1 MKKNPS
7 TRSAF
12 FNLRSLFGFTLGF
25 LGIALAIFAHFSPLT
40 DHVSRPGAANAP
52 RYMPVPGARSG
63 TEATEL
69 GRLEQF
75 WNDRLTS
82 PTGRFD
88 PAWLRAAA
96 AQHSRM
102 SRGIPAGIP
111 TLLNRLSPLALSP
124 SSFTALGPQ
133 PERMTGCSGCY
144 DYTTTEGRV
153 NAIAVDPTTTING
166 SIVAYLGAVG
176 GGVWMTT

>member
-52 RYMPVPGARSG
+52 RYMAVPGARSG

-75 WNDRLTS
+75 WTDRLTY

-88 PAWLRAAA
+88 PLWLRATA
-96 AQHSRM
+96 AQLPARFW
-102 SRGIPAGIP
+102 RRPAGTP
-111 TLLNRLSPLALSP
+111 PLP
-124 SSFTALGPQ
+124 
-133 PERMTGCSGCY
+133 
-144 DYTTTEGRV
+144 
-153 NAIAVDPTTTING
+153 
-166 SIVAYLGAVG
+166 
-176 GGVWMTT
+176 

>member
-1 MKKNPS
+1 MKKNPF

-25 LGIALAIFAHFSPLT
+25 LGVALAIFAHFSPLT
-40 DHVSRPGAANAP
+40 DPVSRPGATDTSRPP
-52 RYMPVPGARSG
+52 RYMPVPGNRPG
-63 TEATEL
+63 TESADL

-75 WNDRLTS
+75 WNDRLTY

-88 PAWLRAAA
+88 PAWLRASAP
-96 AQHSRM
+96 QHSRM

-111 TLLNRLSPLALSP
+111 PLLNRLSPLALSP

-144 DYTTTEGRV
+144 DYTTTE
-153 NAIAVDPTTTING
+153 
-166 SIVAYLGAVG
+166 
-176 GGVWMTT
+176 

>member
-1 MKKNPS
+1 MKKNSS

-25 LGIALAIFAHFSPLT
+25 LGVALAIFAHFSPIT
-40 DHVSRPGAANAP
+40 DPVSRPGATNAPRPP

-75 WNDRLTS
+75 WTDRLTY
-82 PTGRFD
+82 PTGPFD

-96 AQHSRM
+96 AQHS
-102 SRGIPAGIP
+102 
-111 TLLNRLSPLALSP
+111 PLP
-124 SSFTALGPQ
+124 
-133 PERMTGCSGCY
+133 
-144 DYTTTEGRV
+144 
-153 NAIAVDPTTTING
+153 
-166 SIVAYLGAVG
+166 
-176 GGVWMTT
+176 

>member
-52 RYMPVPGARSG
+52 RYMAVPGARPD
-63 TEATEL
+63 TEATDL

-75 WNDRLTS
+75 WTDRLTY

-96 AQHSRM
+96 AQHARLSV
-102 SRGIPAGIP
+102 GVPAGIP
-111 TLLNRLSPLALSP
+111 ALLNPKSPLA
-124 SSFTALGPQ
+124 FTGTGFVGLGPK
-133 PERMTGCSGCY
+133 PERMTGCSGCF
-144 DYTTTEGRV
+144 DETARRRQV
-153 NAIAVDPTTTING
+153 
-166 SIVAYLGAVG
+166 
-176 GGVWMTT
+176 